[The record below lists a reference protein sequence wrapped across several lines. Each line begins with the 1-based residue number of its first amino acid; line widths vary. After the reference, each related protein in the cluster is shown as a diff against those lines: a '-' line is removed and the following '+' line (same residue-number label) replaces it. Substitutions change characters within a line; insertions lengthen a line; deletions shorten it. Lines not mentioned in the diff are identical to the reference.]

1 MESLMIT
8 TIALVWLTL
17 KIKEMH
23 TQMGIY
29 DALKTIT
36 FKLMA

>member
-8 TIALVWLTL
+8 TLALVWMSL

-23 TQMGIY
+23 TPMGIY
-29 DALKTIT
+29 DTLKTLT
-36 FKLMA
+36 FKLIA

>member
-8 TIALVWLTL
+8 ALALVWVSL

-29 DALKTIT
+29 DALKILT
-36 FKLMA
+36 FKFIA

>member
-8 TIALVWLTL
+8 TLALVWMSL

-23 TQMGIY
+23 TQMAIY
-29 DALKTIT
+29 DALKTLT
-36 FKLMA
+36 FKLIA

>member
-8 TIALVWLTL
+8 AIALVWVTI
-17 KIKEMH
+17 KVKEMH

-29 DALKTIT
+29 DALKTLT
-36 FKLMA
+36 FKLIA

>member
-1 MESLMIT
+1 MESLIIT
-8 TIALVWLTL
+8 TMALVWVSL

-29 DALKTIT
+29 DALKTLT
-36 FKLMA
+36 FKLIA

>member
-8 TIALVWLTL
+8 TVALVWVSL

-23 TQMGIY
+23 TQTGIY
-29 DALKTIT
+29 DALKTLT
-36 FKLMA
+36 FKLIA

>member
-8 TIALVWLTL
+8 TIALIWVSL

-23 TQMGIY
+23 SQMGIY
-29 DALKTIT
+29 DAVKTLT
-36 FKLMA
+36 FKLID

>member
-8 TIALVWLTL
+8 TIALIWVSL

-29 DALKTIT
+29 DALKTLT
-36 FKLMA
+36 FKLID

>member
-8 TIALVWLTL
+8 AIALGWVTL
-17 KIKEMH
+17 KVKEMH

-36 FKLMA
+36 FKLIA

>member
-8 TIALVWLTL
+8 AIALVWVTL
-17 KIKEMH
+17 KVKEMH

-29 DALKTIT
+29 DALKTLT
-36 FKLMA
+36 FKLIA